1 MCFDICTINV
11 RVSIR
16 VRGLHLVL
24 YQQKTQTNVRV
35 GVNVRYLYMCIELYI
50 YIMYLLYIYTY
61 YYIYNASN
69 VSINMGIRWYKSKLG
84 SPIIRWSHKARKFDS
99 PSMYKVALY
108 EKNVASKSSKC
119 GFQKTKRVVWMG
131 YNWDMMGITIKPT
144 TKWGLQTIAKLVQ
157 NSNNYSL
164 QYL

>member
-50 YIMYLLYIYTY
+50 YIMYLLYIYIYTY

-119 GFQKTKRVVWMG
+119 GFQKTKRVV
-131 YNWDMMGITIKPT
+131 
-144 TKWGLQTIAKLVQ
+144 
-157 NSNNYSL
+157 
-164 QYL
+164 